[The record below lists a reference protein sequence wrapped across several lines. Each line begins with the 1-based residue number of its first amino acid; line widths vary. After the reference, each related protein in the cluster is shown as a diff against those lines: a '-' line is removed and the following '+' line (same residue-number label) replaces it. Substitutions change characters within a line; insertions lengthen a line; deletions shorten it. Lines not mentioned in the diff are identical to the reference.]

1 MRSGDHR
8 RNVVLIATAGS
19 SGLPKSTSDFLLY
32 TSTMKFFLS
41 LLLALAL
48 SVNAFAATSAQTRAC
63 CASDECSVV
72 QCLDMGCLPA
82 ASPLA
87 LHSLVIFI
95 TQAGTRAV
103 PLDAND
109 YLPNRYKEI
118 WTPPD

>member
-1 MRSGDHR
+1 
-8 RNVVLIATAGS
+8 
-19 SGLPKSTSDFLLY
+19 
-32 TSTMKFFLS
+32 MKFILS

-48 SVNAFAATSAQTRAC
+48 CVNAYAAASAETRVC
-63 CASDECSVV
+63 CDSDECSVV

-87 LHSLVIFI
+87 SHSLVAFI
-95 TQAGTRAV
+95 TQAATRAV
-103 PLDAND
+103 PVEAND

>member
-1 MRSGDHR
+1 M
-8 RNVVLIATAGS
+8 
-19 SGLPKSTSDFLLY
+19 FY

-41 LLLALAL
+41 LLLALSL
-48 SVNAFAATSAQTRAC
+48 SVNAFAAASAQTRVC

-87 LHSLVIFI
+87 SHSLVTFI

-103 PLDAND
+103 PVEATD

>member
-1 MRSGDHR
+1 M
-8 RNVVLIATAGS
+8 IATAGN
-19 SGLPKSTSDFLLY
+19 SGSPKSARGVLFY

-41 LLLALAL
+41 LLLALAF
-48 SVNAFAATSAQTRAC
+48 SVNAFAAAAAQTRVC
-63 CASDECSVV
+63 CDSDECSVV

-87 LHSLVIFI
+87 SQSPVAFI
-95 TQAGTRAV
+95 TQAGTRATPV
-103 PLDAND
+103 EAND

>member
-1 MRSGDHR
+1 
-8 RNVVLIATAGS
+8 
-19 SGLPKSTSDFLLY
+19 
-32 TSTMKFFLS
+32 MKFFLS
-41 LLLALAL
+41 LLLALSL
-48 SVNAFAATSAQTRAC
+48 SVNAFTAASAQTRVC

-87 LHSLVIFI
+87 SNSLVTFI
-95 TQAGTRAV
+95 TQAGTRTV
-103 PLDAND
+103 PIEATD